1 MEGPAVPLN
10 PKALPTAF
18 AVVFKVYRNGATYRV
33 DIDAA
38 TGAVLGYGSYQGLW
52 TLNQG
57 DCTISR
63 VDTTSGKLVA
73 TIEPGLSRGRRDR
86 LMAEVRYVLED
97 RSSAPWRADGWDAT
111 RGFQPS
117 PTPNLV

>member
-1 MEGPAVPLN
+1 MEAPLQTLSSRPERSEVEGPAVPLN

-73 TIEPGLSRGRRDR
+73 TIKPGFR
-86 LMAEVRYVLED
+86 ED
-97 RSSAPWRADGWDAT
+97 CEIA
-111 RGFQPS
+111 
-117 PTPNLV
+117 